1 MAEYSHTKPN
11 LISEAG
17 KNYSYQTSSTNMMA
31 EFMANGEK
39 LVPSDDRVYYD
50 KNNNVENEVLDDDI
64 DKYKKPSP
72 LFAEQSQAEASK
84 KSNTY
89 SRQTNSSSDD
99 KKYSASETV
108 PDKKQYDTDDPSTWT
123 SQQTFLNKLDMLRK
137 LGELAQNGVKLSKN
151 YGMNDDYNTMKFE
164 YELHTGI
171 RAKQN
176 AVSWMSGMMI
186 GIVKGMEL
194 LNDNMNPFDM
204 KFENQWSKK
213 VTSDITDYYD
223 VLGEIYEKY
232 AGGKKMAPELRL
244 FLMLTGGAVSIQMY
258 KGISNLIPN
267 MSDKIDTDTS
277 MIKNLRQKSQQ
288 PNILKEKIE
297 KEHVGAS
304 NLAAELHM
312 LNQKKSEFD
321 NINNRA
327 NDSERMNN
335 FNNSLILTD
344 QRPTK
349 QSVSIN
355 KTNPINQTNPQNN
368 PSNQVN
374 QGTQILLQNQRLLAM
389 QQMMNSMRQSAN
401 TVQPVRV
408 PDTKPPSK
416 SLAKSE
422 SVDTVSTTSTKSIIS
437 INPKLTK
444 IMADKKKL
452 SEKSSSI
459 LTDSEK
465 SSELSDDSDNIS
477 AEAISFGKKSAVS
490 SDGAKRGRP
499 RKNMQIKIS

>member
-1 MAEYSHTKPN
+1 
-11 LISEAG
+11 
-17 KNYSYQTSSTNMMA
+17 
-31 EFMANGEK
+31 
-39 LVPSDDRVYYD
+39 
-50 KNNNVENEVLDDDI
+50 
-64 DKYKKPSP
+64 
-72 LFAEQSQAEASK
+72 
-84 KSNTY
+84 
-89 SRQTNSSSDD
+89 
-99 KKYSASETV
+99 
-108 PDKKQYDTDDPSTWT
+108 
-123 SQQTFLNKLDMLRK
+123 
-137 LGELAQNGVKLSKN
+137 
-151 YGMNDDYNTMKFE
+151 
-164 YELHTGI
+164 
-171 RAKQN
+171 
-176 AVSWMSGMMI
+176 
-186 GIVKGMEL
+186 MEL

-368 PSNQVN
+368 PSRDQGFSRVN
-374 QGTQILLQNQRLLAM
+374 LVN
-389 QQMMNSMRQSAN
+389 
-401 TVQPVRV
+401 
-408 PDTKPPSK
+408 
-416 SLAKSE
+416 
-422 SVDTVSTTSTKSIIS
+422 
-437 INPKLTK
+437 
-444 IMADKKKL
+444 
-452 SEKSSSI
+452 
-459 LTDSEK
+459 
-465 SSELSDDSDNIS
+465 
-477 AEAISFGKKSAVS
+477 
-490 SDGAKRGRP
+490 
-499 RKNMQIKIS
+499 